1 MFYFVHERKEGAPL
15 FFPQSLG
22 SGATDMDFS
31 QNASQYLSNAV
42 DDWFLPS
49 ELHDE
54 VESALASRYQA
65 AAADT
70 QDEAM
75 EGLSEEEL
83 AIRAMSADLLDRGY
97 LSESEA
103 MQLLAFKGI

>member
-1 MFYFVHERKEGAPL
+1 MLDAAH
-15 FFPQSLG
+15 
-22 SGATDMDFS
+22 TDMDFS

-49 ELHDE
+49 EIRDE
-54 VESALASRYQA
+54 VESALADRYQA
-65 AAADT
+65 AAAES
-70 QDEAM
+70 QDDVM

-103 MQLLAFKGI
+103 MQLLAFKGR

>member
-1 MFYFVHERKEGAPL
+1 MLDAAH
-15 FFPQSLG
+15 
-22 SGATDMDFS
+22 TDMDFS

-49 ELHDE
+49 EIRDE
-54 VESALASRYQA
+54 VESALADRYQA
-65 AAADT
+65 AAAES
-70 QDEAM
+70 QDDVM

-103 MQLLAFKGI
+103 MQLLAFKGL

>member
-1 MFYFVHERKEGAPL
+1 MLDAAH
-15 FFPQSLG
+15 
-22 SGATDMDFS
+22 TDMDFS
-31 QNASQYLSNAV
+31 QNVSQYLSNAV
-42 DDWFLPS
+42 DDWFLPA

-65 AAADT
+65 AAAES
-70 QDEAM
+70 QDDVT

-103 MQLLAFKGI
+103 MQLLAFKGL

>member
-1 MFYFVHERKEGAPL
+1 MLDAAH
-15 FFPQSLG
+15 
-22 SGATDMDFS
+22 TDMDFS

-49 ELHDE
+49 EIRDE
-54 VESALASRYQA
+54 VESALADRYQA
-65 AAADT
+65 AAAES
-70 QDEAM
+70 QDDVT

>member
-1 MFYFVHERKEGAPL
+1 MLDAAH
-15 FFPQSLG
+15 
-22 SGATDMDFS
+22 TDMDFS

-49 ELHDE
+49 EIRDE
-54 VESALASRYQA
+54 VESALADRYQA
-65 AAADT
+65 AAAES
-70 QDEAM
+70 QDDVM

>member
-1 MFYFVHERKEGAPL
+1 MKGGCAATEMLDAAH
-15 FFPQSLG
+15 
-22 SGATDMDFS
+22 TDMDFS

-54 VESALASRYQA
+54 VESALADRYQA
-65 AAADT
+65 AAAES
-70 QDEAM
+70 QDDVT

-103 MQLLAFKGI
+103 MQLLAFKSL

>member
-1 MFYFVHERKEGAPL
+1 MFDAAH
-15 FFPQSLG
+15 
-22 SGATDMDFS
+22 TDMDFS
-31 QNASQYLSNAV
+31 QNVSQYLSNAV

-54 VESALASRYQA
+54 VESALADRYQA
-65 AAADT
+65 AAAES
-70 QDEAM
+70 QDDVT

-103 MQLLAFKGI
+103 MQLLAFKSL

>member
-1 MFYFVHERKEGAPL
+1 MLDAAH
-15 FFPQSLG
+15 
-22 SGATDMDFS
+22 TDMDFS

-42 DDWFLPS
+42 DDWLLPS

-54 VESALASRYQA
+54 VESALADRYQA
-65 AAADT
+65 AAAES
-70 QDEAM
+70 QDDVT

-103 MQLLAFKGI
+103 MQLLAFKSL

>member
-1 MFYFVHERKEGAPL
+1 MLDAAH
-15 FFPQSLG
+15 
-22 SGATDMDFS
+22 TDMDFS

-49 ELHDE
+49 ELRDE
-54 VESALASRYQA
+54 VESALADRYQA
-65 AAADT
+65 AAAES
-70 QDEAM
+70 QDDVM

>member
-1 MFYFVHERKEGAPL
+1 MFDAAH
-15 FFPQSLG
+15 
-22 SGATDMDFS
+22 TDMDFS
-31 QNASQYLSNAV
+31 QNVSQYLSNAV
-42 DDWFLPS
+42 DDWFLPA

-65 AAADT
+65 AAAT
-70 QDEAM
+70 QDDAM

-103 MQLLAFKGI
+103 MQLLAFKSL

>member
-1 MFYFVHERKEGAPL
+1 MLDAAH
-15 FFPQSLG
+15 
-22 SGATDMDFS
+22 TDMDFS

-42 DDWFLPS
+42 DDWFLPA

-54 VESALASRYQA
+54 VENDLASRYQA
-65 AAADT
+65 AAAES
-70 QDEAM
+70 QDDVA

-103 MQLLAFKGI
+103 MQLLAFKSI

>member
-1 MFYFVHERKEGAPL
+1 M
-15 FFPQSLG
+15 
-22 SGATDMDFS
+22 
-31 QNASQYLSNAV
+31 
-42 DDWFLPS
+42 
-49 ELHDE
+49 
-54 VESALASRYQA
+54 ESALASRYQA

-70 QDEAM
+70 QNDAA

-103 MQLLAFKGI
+103 MQLLAFKGL